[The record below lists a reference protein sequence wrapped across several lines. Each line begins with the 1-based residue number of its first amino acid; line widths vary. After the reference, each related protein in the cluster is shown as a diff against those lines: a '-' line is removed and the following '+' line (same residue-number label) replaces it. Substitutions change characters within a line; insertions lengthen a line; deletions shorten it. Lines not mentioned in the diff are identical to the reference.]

1 MIERLRTDT
10 VAAIRALAASPW
22 TVATAVLTLAIA
34 VGLNLAMFGLIDRAL
49 LSPPPHVAD
58 PGSVYTLGFE
68 LMSDEQRGGR
78 MTTTSYVIFNAIR
91 EHVTAVSGVA
101 ASQRTV
107 TSVVINGEQSQ
118 VDAMLVSGSYFPV
131 LGARAQLG
139 RAIEDADDRVFAD
152 APAVLSH
159 AFWANAF
166 GSNPGVIGRRISI
179 KGTDYVVAGVMPAGF
194 NGHSAARVDL
204 WVPFY
209 AAMQNNPGWD
219 RRAFMNVA
227 SVLVRVAAGQTA
239 SAAATQATAA
249 TALTAS
255 SRRVSLTPIAGA
267 AVAQAESRI
276 AYWLAGV
283 SMLVLVIGLA
293 NTATLL
299 LARGARRRRDFAI
312 RATLGASRGRLI
324 SEVLVEAVILS
335 LVAVSV
341 ALVTAYWFDESV
353 RRVLLPSLMENPGL
367 NLRTSSAAVLAG
379 LLALIV
385 GTAVGV
391 TQLPAQLR
399 AEDLAGTARGKARR
413 KTYAAL
419 LLVQTTLSVVLL
431 AGAGLFG
438 RSLYNLLA
446 QDFGMQMDDVI
457 LVEFE
462 RGPGAGVNTS
472 ELLASAIDPIR
483 SLPGVEL
490 VTPIQS
496 LPFAGFHVPP
506 MRVPGMEKP
515 PSANGQ
521 LPFLIAATPELLE
534 ILRLEF
540 VEGRRFTAADEAG
553 PPVLI
558 VNQALAQAIAP
569 GQSAI
574 GKCFRIGYDPSFD
587 PQFSPGPPTPPLS
600 LPCREI
606 VGVVRNVRQRSLV
619 PTGAEDRLMQYFV
632 PYSQVPAPPGFTGAK
647 EREVWGLLVRASASA
662 ESLASPIRKLVV
674 GGRTDVGF
682 LTVRPY
688 TQLLDRQIRPWRL
701 GSILLAL
708 FGALALGTAAIGLYA
723 AFAHSVEQRRREMAI
738 RIAIGARPSRVLIM
752 ILRESVALA
761 VGGVLCG
768 AATAFI
774 VSRWVQSML
783 FGIAPTDPAVL
794 AAAACV
800 MVVVAA
806 VATYLPARTA
816 ARTDPNSLLRAE

>member
-1 MIERLRTDT
+1 
-10 VAAIRALAASPW
+10 
-22 TVATAVLTLAIA
+22 
-34 VGLNLAMFGLIDRAL
+34 
-49 LSPPPHVAD
+49 
-58 PGSVYTLGFE
+58 
-68 LMSDEQRGGR
+68 
-78 MTTTSYVIFNAIR
+78 
-91 EHVTAVSGVA
+91 
-101 ASQRTV
+101 
-107 TSVVINGEQSQ
+107 
-118 VDAMLVSGSYFPV
+118 
-131 LGARAQLG
+131 
-139 RAIEDADDRVFAD
+139 
-152 APAVLSH
+152 
-159 AFWANAF
+159 
-166 GSNPGVIGRRISI
+166 
-179 KGTDYVVAGVMPAGF
+179 
-194 NGHSAARVDL
+194 
-204 WVPFY
+204 
-209 AAMQNNPGWD
+209 MQNSPGWD
-219 RRAFMNVA
+219 RRAFMNIA
-227 SVLVRVAAGQTA
+227 SVLVRLVPGQTA

-283 SMLVLVIGLA
+283 SILVLVIGLA

-324 SEVLVEAVILS
+324 SEVMVESAILS
-335 LVAVSV
+335 VVAVSV
-341 ALVTAYWFDESV
+341 AMVTAYWFDESV
-353 RRVLLPSLMENPGL
+353 RRVLLPSLMESPGL
-367 NLRTSSAAVLAG
+367 NLRTSGAAALAG
-379 LLALIV
+379 LLALVV
-385 GTAVGV
+385 GATVGV
-391 TQLPAQLR
+391 TQLPSQLR
-399 AEDLAGTARGKARR
+399 AEDLAGTARGKSRR

-446 QDFGMQMDDVI
+446 QDLGMQMDDVV

-462 RGPGAGVNTS
+462 RGPGAGANTS

-490 VTPIQS
+490 VSPIQS

-540 VEGRRFTAADEAG
+540 VEGRRFTPADETG

-587 PQFSPGPPTPPLS
+587 PEFSPGPPTPPLS

-632 PYSQVPAPPGFTGAK
+632 PYSQVPPPPGFTGAS
-647 EREVWGLLVRASASA
+647 EREVWGLLVRASAGA
-662 ESLASPIRKLVV
+662 ESLASPIRRLVV

-708 FGALALGTAAIGLYA
+708 FGALALGIAAIGLYA
-723 AFAHSVEQRRREMAI
+723 AFAHSVGQRRREMAI
-738 RIAIGARPSRVLIM
+738 RIAIGARPARVLAM
-752 ILRESVALA
+752 ILRESATLA

-768 AATAFI
+768 VATAFI

-783 FGIAPTDPAVL
+783 FGIVPTDPAVL
-794 AAAACV
+794 TAAALV
-800 MVVVAA
+800 MVMVAA

>member
-1 MIERLRTDT
+1 MIERLRADT
-10 VAAIRALAASPW
+10 VTAVRALASSPW

-49 LSPPPHVAD
+49 LSPPPHVDDAA
-58 PGSVYTLGFE
+58 SVYTLAFE
-68 LMSDEQRGGR
+68 PATENTRGIL
-78 MTTTSYVIFNAIR
+78 MTTTSYVTFNAIR
-91 EHVTAVSGVA
+91 EHVNAVSDVA
-101 ASQRTV
+101 AHQRTV
-107 TSVVINGEQSQ
+107 TSVVTNGEQVQ
-118 VDAMLVSGSYFPV
+118 ADAMLVSGSYFPL

-139 RAIEDADDRVFAD
+139 RAIEVADDKTLTD

-159 AFWANAF
+159 TFWANAF
-166 GSNPGVIGRRISI
+166 GSDPAVIGRRI
-179 KGTDYVVAGVMPAGF
+179 GVRGVEYVVAGVMPAGF
-194 NGHSAARVDL
+194 NGHSAARVDV
-204 WVPFY
+204 WVPFH

-227 SVLVRVAAGQTA
+227 AVIVRVAPGQTA
-239 SAAATQATAA
+239 SAASTQATAA
-249 TALTAS
+249 TASTAA

-267 AVAQAESRI
+267 GVAQAESRI

-283 SMLVLVIGLA
+283 SMLVLMIGLA

-299 LARGARRRRDFAI
+299 LARGAKRRRDFAI

-324 SEVLVEAVILS
+324 SEILVESAILS
-335 LVAVSV
+335 VVAISV

-353 RRVLLPSLMENPGL
+353 RRVLLPSLMESPGL
-367 NLRTSSAAVLAG
+367 NLRTTGAAALAG
-379 LLALIV
+379 LLALVV
-385 GTAVGV
+385 GAAVGIA
-391 TQLPAQLR
+391 QLPAQLR
-399 AEDLAGTARGKARR
+399 AEDLTGTARGRTRR
-413 KTYAAL
+413 KTHAAL

-446 QDFGMQMDDVI
+446 QDLGMQMDDVI

-462 RGPGAGVNTS
+462 RGPGAGNAQDD
-472 ELLASAIDPIR
+472 LLSAAIDPIR
-483 SLPGVEL
+483 ALPGVEL
-490 VTPIQS
+490 VSPITS

-506 MRVPGMEKP
+506 MSVPGMAKP

-540 VEGRRFTAADEAG
+540 VEGRRFSPADDTG
-553 PPVLI
+553 TPVVI

-587 PQFSPGPPTPPLS
+587 PEFSPGPPTPPLS

-632 PYSQVPAPPGFTGAK
+632 PYSQVPPPPGFTGAGQ
-647 EREVWGLLVRASASA
+647 RETWGLLIRAGVGA
-662 ESLASPIRKLVV
+662 EALATPIRRLVV
-674 GGRTDVGF
+674 RGRTDVPF
-682 LTVRPY
+682 VNVRPY
-688 TQLLDRQIRPWRL
+688 SQLLDRQIRPWKL

-708 FGALALGTAAIGLYA
+708 FGALALGIAAIGLYA
-723 AFAHSVEQRRREMAI
+723 AFAHSVSQRRREMAI
-738 RIAIGARPSRVLIM
+738 RIAIGARPTKVLLM
-752 ILRESVALA
+752 ILRESATLA

-768 AATAFI
+768 IVTALLA
-774 VSRWVQSML
+774 SRWVQSML
-783 FGIAPTDPAVL
+783 FGIAPSDPVVL
-794 AAAACV
+794 GSAALV
-800 MVVVAA
+800 MVI
-806 VATYLPARTA
+806 VATVATLLPARSA